1 MLAASPTPNAA
12 LDAVKKNLA
21 SSLISLVNFRQFDTR
36 MEAAV
41 PRVSFTANLQRQ
53 LSAPPCEP
61 AGGTVRA
68 ALESVFAADPLAR
81 SYVLDDQGRVRH
93 HVVVFIGGER
103 IRDPVGL
110 SDPVSESDEIFVMQS
125 LAGG

>member
-1 MLAASPTPNAA
+1 
-12 LDAVKKNLA
+12 
-21 SSLISLVNFRQFDTR
+21 
-36 MEAAV
+36 MEV
-41 PRVSFTANLQRQ
+41 VMPRVVFTANLQRHIE
-53 LSAPPCEP
+53 APPTEA

-68 ALESVFAADPLAR
+68 ALEAVFATNPRLR

-93 HVVVFIGGER
+93 HVVVFVGGQR
-103 IRDPVGL
+103 IKDPAGL